1 MAAIFGG
8 NPLVTQIG
16 QKIERATDGSQ
27 ASENWGLFMEVCD
40 MINETDEGPKDAIK
54 AIKKRLSQN
63 VGKNN
68 VAIIYT
74 LTCLETCVKNCGK
87 RFHQHV
93 ANKDFLGD
101 MVKIIGPKYDP
112 PQALQEK
119 VLCLIQTWADA
130 FRGIPELKEVE
141 KVYHDLKSKGIEF
154 PMTDLDSMA
163 PIHTPARTHPDVD
176 PGLNRMRPGSSTRA
190 AKYMVAD
197 DLKPR
202 SGAGMAPGMAPG
214 LAPGIAPGMSPGIA
228 PGMSPV
234 PVQPAP
240 QPVHPAQTG
249 GPINPTIDQMSKLKS
264 ELNVVQGN
272 IRVMGEMLSELSPTN
287 VDPSD
292 LELLQELNRT
302 NRQMQQRLVD
312 LLDKIANEEI
322 TNELLRVNDDINNVF
337 LRYERFE
344 KYRTGQTGQSAGQPA
359 SQVSPEPSPQDSH
372 LPPSYD
378 QIVTG
383 GPDQT
388 SPEPRVGNLI
398 DLGSDSSSTAL
409 SSQFSNMGLGAGS
422 VSNTLGQLNSTTTT
436 NSTQPPSD
444 DFDMFAQSRQSFD
457 QNKKAVGAYSN
468 QPDDQY
474 RGGLSQAVNAKVT
487 PGSNGASSQLQDR
500 ENDYDEMEQ
509 WLTDEQRKDLE
520 NTRSK
525 PQESIT
531 SSEFDEFLAE
541 RAAAADTLPSI
552 SAQTGQQPRSA
563 NRNRQLK
570 HKDEDENPLFAL

>member
-40 MINETDEGPKDAIK
+40 MINESDDGPKDAIK

-68 VAIIYT
+68 VAIMYT

-93 ANKDFLGD
+93 ANKDFLAD

-141 KVYHDLKSKGIEF
+141 KVYQDLKTKGIEF

-163 PIHTPARTHPDVD
+163 PIHTPARTHPDID
-176 PGLNRMRPGSSTRA
+176 PGLNRMRPASSTRA
-190 AKYMVAD
+190 PRVAT
-197 DLKPR
+197 
-202 SGAGMAPGMAPG
+202 GMPQGMPQ
-214 LAPGIAPGMSPGIA
+214 GIA

-234 PVQPAP
+234 PIQTTMQPQMPP
-240 QPVHPAQTG
+240 QPVQGTQTS

-264 ELNVVQGN
+264 ELSVVQGN

-344 KYRTGQTGQSAGQPA
+344 KYRTGQTGQQANQPG

-383 GPDQT
+383 GPEQN
-388 SPEPRVGNLI
+388 SGGPRIGNLI
-398 DLGSDSSSTAL
+398 DLGPENTSTGL
-409 SSQFSNMGLGAGS
+409 SSQFSDMGLGAGS
-422 VSNTLGQLNSTTTT
+422 VSNTLGQLNSTATT
-436 NSTQPPSD
+436 NSTHPPSD

-457 QNKKAVGAYSN
+457 QNKKTVSGYSN
-468 QPDDQY
+468 QLEDHQY
-474 RGGLSQAVNAKVT
+474 GGGLSQAVNAKVT
-487 PGSNGASSQLQDR
+487 PGLDDAEEVLKLQDR

-570 HKDEDENPLFAL
+570 QKDEDENPLFAL